1 MSKYTGDKVQD
12 WQKYLDGVKFNN
24 RLKPNYYDAVN
35 TSIDFFND
43 KQWRNLE
50 SEDFPA
56 PVFNYIK
63 RVITYFVAFMTSS
76 KVKLKLEPLAYADDD
91 NNPDTNASEI
101 ATAEIDN
108 LFEKFKMEN
117 RYRDACFDASIM
129 GDTCAHMYFDKTKI
143 PYGGA
148 FANIEGEIEFELVDG
163 TNVFLGNANNPKI
176 DVKVQPYVGI
186 SGRDMVA
193 NLIAEAKLYKEQ
205 DGENITSDQNYNNE
219 AGDSAKIELEAD
231 DNGKALYF
239 LLYKYDP
246 KTKTIHVTKCTE
258 SAYIYKDI
266 DTGLSHYPI
275 AWANWEKQKNC
286 YHGRGTCFGI
296 IPTQIFIN
304 RMFAK
309 IMFHLDKTAFPK
321 VIYNADLISGWDDGV
336 GEAIGIKNMAPGESV
351 NNVAAYMNPAQMS
364 AQIITVIEL
373 AIQYLK
379 ETLGINDSMMGN
391 VNPEQASGR
400 SIAITVKQ
408 ASIPL
413 DNPQS
418 NMYEWIEDIGRILID
433 MMGTYYGSRPIVI
446 TREGQKVVETYDFS
460 VFKNMWLNVR
470 CDVGPST
477 YWSEMAQVEMLDN
490 LLGMKDPLFDM
501 ITYLESL
508 PESYKNEELID
519 KLKTKMEQMQ
529 QAQAQQQG
537 QMQQEQMQGQE
548 QQYEQLAQW
557 LDSQPP
563 EIKQKIMSLPPEQQE
578 ATIMKLMQQDIQT
591 TVKEGNSKLPP
602 Q

>member
-1 MSKYTGDKVQD
+1 VSKYTGTKTDD
-12 WQKYLDGVKFNN
+12 WKKYEDGIKFNN

-76 KVKLKLEPLAYADDD
+76 KVKLKLEPLAYAEDDD
-91 NNPDTNASEI
+91 NPDTEASKI
-101 ATAEIDN
+101 ASAEIDN

-117 RYRDACFDASIM
+117 RYRDACFDGAIM
-129 GDTCAHMYFDKTKI
+129 GDACAHMWWDSTAK

-148 FANIEGEIEFELVDG
+148 FKVLDPMYEQLEGEICFELVDG
-163 TNVFLGNANNPKI
+163 TNVFLGNANNPRI
-176 DVKVQPYVGI
+176 DTKTQPYVGI

-193 NLIAEAKLYKEQ
+193 NLKAEAELYKDNQ
-205 DGENITSDQNYNNE
+205 KENITSDQNYNYE

-231 DNGKALYF
+231 DNGKATYF
-239 LLYKYDP
+239 LLYKYNP
-246 KTKTIHVTKCTE
+246 ETKTIFVSKCTE
-258 SAYIYKDI
+258 GAYIYRDI
-266 DTGLSHYPI
+266 DTELSYYPV

-321 VIYNADLISGWDDGV
+321 VIYNADAIETWDDGV
-336 GEAIGIKNMAPGESV
+336 GEAIGLQNMEPGESV
-351 NNVAAYMNPAQMS
+351 NNVAAYMQPSQMS
-364 AQIITVIEL
+364 AQIVQVIQL

-379 ETLGINDSMMGN
+379 ETLGINDSMLGN

-408 ASIPL
+408 SSIPL

-433 MMGTYYGSRPIVI
+433 MMGTNYKERPIVI
-446 TREGQKVVETYDFS
+446 TRDGQKVVETFDFS
-460 VFKNMWLNVR
+460 VFKNMWLNVK

-477 YWSEMAQVEMLDN
+477 YWSEEALVEMLDN
-490 LLGMKDPLFDM
+490 LLSMHDPLFDM

-508 PESYKNEELID
+508 PEAYKNEDLID
-519 KLKTKMEQMQ
+519 KLKQKMEQSAEMQ
-529 QAQAQQQG
+529 EFKQAKYEKMAQF
-537 QMQQEQMQGQE
+537 MET
-548 QQYEQLAQW
+548 L
-557 LDSQPP
+557 PP
-563 EIKQKIMSLPPEQQE
+563 EIQKQLQSMPSEKMEKQVQQ
-578 ATIMKLMQQDIQT
+578 MMQQR
-591 TVKEGNSKLPP
+591 GNSNTLP